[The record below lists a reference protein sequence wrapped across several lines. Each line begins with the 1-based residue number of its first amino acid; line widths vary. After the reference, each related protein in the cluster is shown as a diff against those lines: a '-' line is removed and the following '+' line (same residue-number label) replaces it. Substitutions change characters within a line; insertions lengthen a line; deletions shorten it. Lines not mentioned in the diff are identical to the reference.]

1 MKQPWVYMCS
11 PSQSPLPPPSP
22 PAPPRFSQCTRSER
36 LSHLCPFLNSI
47 LFFFAVDWYAFLY
60 ILDINPLSN
69 IQFANI
75 SPIGCKYFL
84 LFCRLP
90 LYYIL

>member
-1 MKQPWVYMCS
+1 MTNIKNLFICV
-11 PSQSPLPPPSP
+11 
-22 PAPPRFSQCTRSER
+22 
-36 LSHLCPFLNSI
+36 LSIYISSLEKSLIKSFAHFLTIFNS
-47 LFFFAVDWYAFLY
+47 FFAIDLYAFLY
-60 ILDINPLSN
+60 ILDVNPLSN
-69 IQFANI
+69 VQFANI